1 MTRRTMR
8 LCIPLTLAFLVAALA
23 SAAQSLGKVFRIGY
37 LATNAAGTRAWNALL
52 DGLRELGYTEGR
64 NLVFEYRFSDGNAER
79 FPALAAELVQLQVD
93 CILTSTTPATLA
105 AKHATHTIPIV
116 LAVSNDP
123 VEAGLVASLARPG
136 GNITGLSNRT
146 AELNSKRLELL
157 KEIVPS
163 MTRVAVFWNAA
174 NPANAVAW
182 RETQA
187 VAGALGLRLHAQDV
201 RGAQDL
207 EGAFARTA
215 QVRPDAFLVLADAL
229 MYMYQSP
236 IVEFVT
242 QQHLPSVFA
251 TRDWA
256 VAGGLMSYGHN
267 VPALFRR
274 AATYVDKILKGTKPA
289 DLPIEQ
295 PMQFDLVIN
304 LKTAKALGL
313 TIPPTLLFQA
323 DEVIR

>member
-1 MTRRTMR
+1 
-8 LCIPLTLAFLVAALA
+8 
-23 SAAQSLGKVFRIGY
+23 
-37 LATNAAGTRAWNALL
+37 
-52 DGLRELGYTEGR
+52 
-64 NLVFEYRFSDGNAER
+64 
-79 FPALAAELVQLQVD
+79 
-93 CILTSTTPATLA
+93 
-105 AKHATHTIPIV
+105 
-116 LAVSNDP
+116 
-123 VEAGLVASLARPG
+123 
-136 GNITGLSNRT
+136 
-146 AELNSKRLELL
+146 
-157 KEIVPS
+157 